1 MFLPNVH
8 PGNHWIFVT
17 LDAGFV
23 RVTSSNSILLKDPD
37 VPKVFQFD
45 ADLPL
50 RCVTRFV
57 FVHEIETSDRV
68 EVGRLFI
75 KTLELRHNLLP
86 VLPILRDGLSLHVH
100 NIVIPIIVVGW
111 PRYIL
116 RHFVRRDK
124 FCARKYERDYL
135 KKKKRE
141 REKFEEFKGR

>member
-8 PGNHWIFVT
+8 PGNHWIFVA
-17 LDAGFV
+17 LYAGSV
-23 RVTSSNSILLKDPD
+23 RVTSSNSILLKDPG
-37 VPKVFQFD
+37 VAKVFQFD

-68 EVGRLFI
+68 EVGQLFI
-75 KTLELRHNLLP
+75 KTLELRHNLFP
-86 VLPILRDGLSLHVH
+86 VFPILRDGLPLHVH
-100 NIVIPIIVVGW
+100 NVVVPVVIVVGW

-116 RHFVRRDK
+116 RHFVRRDE
-124 FCARKYERDYL
+124 FFARKYERDYF

-141 REKFEEFKGR
+141 KFEGFKGR